1 MARIL
6 ITGGLGFIGSHVAEL
21 AVAEGHQVL
30 VFDNLS
36 SGHRSNV
43 SAAVRV
49 VEADLRDAE
58 ALDSTISAF
67 QPDMISHQAAQASV
81 PKSFLNPLHDAEVNV
96 LGTLNLLESAR
107 RHGVRRLVMASTGG
121 AIYGEVPEGTVGH
134 VGGPE
139 RPSTPYAVSKLAA
152 EHYLA
157 VYSHHHGLVGNVLRY
172 SNVYGER
179 QSASGE
185 AGVVAIFSQ
194 SLLRGASVRINGRLH
209 SGDRGCIRDYVYV
222 GDVARANL
230 LALAGQLA
238 PVFDVGTGVG
248 TDARTLAETLLSG
261 SGTVSAIVGT
271 EPRPGDVQRSVL
283 DGAPLRDALGQV
295 TPLAEGLTRTF
306 NWYRQ
311 SQETVLS

>member
-1 MARIL
+1 MARIF

-21 AVAEGHQVL
+21 AVAEGHEVV

-49 VEADLRDAE
+49 IEADLRDAGT
-58 ALDSTISAF
+58 LDSAVRSF
-67 QPDMISHQAAQASV
+67 QPDLISHQAAQASV
-81 PKSFLNPLHDAEVNV
+81 PESFLNPEQDAEVNI

-107 RHGVRRLVMASTGG
+107 RHGVRRIVMASTGG
-121 AIYGEVPEGTVGH
+121 AIYGEVPEGTLGR

-157 VYSHHHGLVGNVLRY
+157 VYSHHHGLAGSVLRY

-185 AGVVAIFSQ
+185 AGVVAIFCQ
-194 SLLRGASVRINGRLH
+194 ALLRGAAMRVNGRLT

-230 LALAGQLA
+230 LALGGRLA
-238 PVFDVGTGVG
+238 PVFDIGTGIG
-248 TDARTLAETLLSG
+248 TDAQTLAETLMSG
-261 SGTVSAIVGT
+261 SGATSPIVGA
-271 EPRPGDVQRSVL
+271 EPRRGDVQRSVL
-283 DGAPLRDALGQV
+283 DGAPLRAVLGEV
-295 TPLAEGLTRTF
+295 TPLSEGLARTF
-306 NWYRQ
+306 TWYRNA
-311 SQETVLS
+311 QETVLS